1 MMASHKNMTN
11 GDYVYIA
18 VHPFATSETFLR
30 NTHSLHNYVWILP
43 WMGYHGKGEGKN
55 AFFFGSKEEMV
66 KAYQG
71 LFVLMPQ
78 VMIFKLKFLI
88 CIRIYWYFVHIELFQ
103 QRTPPV
109 EDLGNPGES
118 GPKISKGG
126 LDKSIRTQFACDTT
140 VSLPTY
146 YLLLESQNL

>member
-1 MMASHKNMTN
+1 MKNFHNFHTLSYILVVLLMLDKGKLQQFMMMASHKNMTN

-88 CIRIYWYFVHIELFQ
+88 CIRIY
-103 QRTPPV
+103 
-109 EDLGNPGES
+109 
-118 GPKISKGG
+118 
-126 LDKSIRTQFACDTT
+126 
-140 VSLPTY
+140 
-146 YLLLESQNL
+146 